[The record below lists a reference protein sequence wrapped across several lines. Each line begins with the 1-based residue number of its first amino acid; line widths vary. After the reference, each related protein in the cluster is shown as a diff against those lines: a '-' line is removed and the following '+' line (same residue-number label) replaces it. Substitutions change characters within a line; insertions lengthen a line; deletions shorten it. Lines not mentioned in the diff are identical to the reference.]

1 MEAMVSCCAAGDME
15 KAPSAFC
22 MHNSACCQL
31 THTMHTRPLP
41 ALPSIIRVGWMHT
54 RDASQGITA
63 AYSTHRGDLNI
74 PLRVR
79 EDWRTLMRH
88 AWSSSRPASGVQGP
102 SSL

>member
-1 MEAMVSCCAAGDME
+1 MSDRAGRTVEAMVSCCAAGDME

-74 PLRVR
+74 HRCVCVRTRV
-79 EDWRTLMRH
+79 
-88 AWSSSRPASGVQGP
+88 P
-102 SSL
+102 